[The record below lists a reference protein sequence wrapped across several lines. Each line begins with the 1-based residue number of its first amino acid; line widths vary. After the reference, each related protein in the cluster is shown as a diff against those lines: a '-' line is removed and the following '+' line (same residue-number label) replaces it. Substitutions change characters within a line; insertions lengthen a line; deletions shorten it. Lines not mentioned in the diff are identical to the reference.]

1 MLAVENFTLIMERE
15 YELKEIIDFSPY
27 SRIVQVQLAE
37 LGLLLSK
44 HKLGEEWKTENGLK
58 IKIPD
63 KYIFVVVCWMG

>member
-1 MLAVENFTLIMERE
+1 MLAVENFPLIMERE
-15 YELKEIIDFSPY
+15 YELKEIIDFIPY
-27 SRIVQVQLAE
+27 SRMVLVQWAV

-44 HKLGEEWKTENGLK
+44 RKLGEEWKPENGLK